1 MTEYIKT
8 KIQQSDNIYKNYLRS
23 YRNNQDFQCLQSVI
37 DDASNNEMIT
47 TVI

>member
-23 YRNNQDFQCLQSVI
+23 YRNNQDFQYLQSVI

-47 TVI
+47 TII